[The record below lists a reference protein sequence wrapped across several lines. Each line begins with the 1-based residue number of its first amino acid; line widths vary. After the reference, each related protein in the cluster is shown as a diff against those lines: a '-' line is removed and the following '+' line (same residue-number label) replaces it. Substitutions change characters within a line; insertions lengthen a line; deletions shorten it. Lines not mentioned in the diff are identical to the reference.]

1 MKQSKL
7 HCFRIRTKGELDVSQ
22 LGHHHG
28 HIMLDEENKAR
39 PTGCHAC

>member
-7 HCFRIRTKGELDVSQ
+7 HCFPIRAKGDLDVSQ
-22 LGHHHG
+22 LGHHRG

-39 PTGCHAC
+39 ATRWHAC